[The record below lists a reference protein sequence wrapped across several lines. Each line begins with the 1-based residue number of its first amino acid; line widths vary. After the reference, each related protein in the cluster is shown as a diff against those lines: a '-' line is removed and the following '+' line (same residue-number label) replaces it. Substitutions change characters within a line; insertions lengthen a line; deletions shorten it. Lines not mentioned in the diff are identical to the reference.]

1 MTDITQW
8 DIDAQHMRSLRL
20 QALRETLVD
29 HNVQM
34 FTQYVT
40 EMNEPRY
47 HQGLSEALVLAVCR
61 NQKWAA
67 EILLSNPH
75 CSPNFKNALA
85 IQEASKDK
93 NLAMVEFL
101 YPLCNVDVALTDM
114 KMMDAPHL
122 YETLENYDL
131 KVRLNNQVKKF
142 APENVNKRKM

>member
-8 DIDAQHMRSLRL
+8 DVDAQHMRSLRIH
-20 QALRETLVD
+20 ALRETLAD
-29 HNVQM
+29 NNIPM
-34 FTQYVT
+34 FTKYVN
-40 EMNEPRY
+40 EMNDPTY
-47 HQGLSEALVLAVCR
+47 HQGLCETLVLAVGR
-61 NQKWAA
+61 NEKWAV
-67 EILLSNPH
+67 EVLLSNVH

-101 YPLCNVDVALTDM
+101 YPVSDVDIALTDM

-131 KVRLNNQVKKF
+131 KVRLNNQVENF
-142 APENVNKRKM
+142 APEKVNKRKM